1 MAVIRLATEAD
12 AGQVQAIY
20 APVVRDT
27 ATSFEEEAPT
37 AGEVRERILRTTERL
52 PWLVCVSGAGVLGY
66 AYAVPHR
73 TRAAYRW
80 SVEESVYVHE
90 SARRAG
96 VGRALLTSL
105 LGVLKVQGFY
115 NVLAGITLPNPASV
129 GLHEAA
135 AFIPLGVYR
144 KVGYKFG
151 AWHDVLWLHRALRE
165 HGPDPAPPLS
175 FAEAVSSPEWAA
187 ALGSGERLLR
197 V

>member
-37 AGEVRERILRTTERL
+37 VGEVRERILRTTERL
-52 PWLVCVSGAGVLGY
+52 PWLVCVGGETILGY

-105 LGVLKVQGFY
+105 LGALKVQGFY

-129 GLHEAA
+129 GLHEEAG
-135 AFIPLGVYR
+135 FIPLGVYR

-165 HGPDPAPPLS
+165 HVPDPAPPLS
-175 FAEAVSSPEWAA
+175 LAEAMSSPEWAT